1 MCLISWQNLPWIS
14 NEDTFTDEL
23 EIKGLYANC
32 MCDECMTMH
41 SFLYRKRASQS
52 SEWAERPM
60 RDVHVQSMELMNM
73 LSFMGREIMVADEI
87 KVIHQMTLK

>member
-1 MCLISWQNLPWIS
+1 
-14 NEDTFTDEL
+14 
-23 EIKGLYANC
+23 

-41 SFLYRKRASQS
+41 SFSIERGISQS
-52 SEWAERPM
+52 SEWAEQRPM